1 MKAYENPQSSRWLIT
16 TGNFQYQ
23 DVCEILKKILPDF
36 SSKIPE
42 PTSTPKVDT
51 YAVDNSHARDELG
64 IHFTPLEQT
73 ISDTAK
79 SLVRLQEQAA

>member
-16 TGNFQYQ
+16 SGNFQYP
-23 DVCEILKKILPDF
+23 DVCEILKKTLPEY

-51 YAVDNSHARDELG
+51 FAVDNSHARDDLG
-64 IHFTPLEQT
+64 IHFTSLDRT

-79 SLVRLQEQAA
+79 SLARLQEQAA